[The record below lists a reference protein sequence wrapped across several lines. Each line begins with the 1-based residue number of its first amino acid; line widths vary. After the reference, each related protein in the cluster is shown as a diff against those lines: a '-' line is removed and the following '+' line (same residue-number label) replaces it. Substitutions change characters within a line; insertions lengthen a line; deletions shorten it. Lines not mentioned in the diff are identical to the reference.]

1 MRVCQF
7 RHSRTEQEVLY
18 NVRDGLSRG
27 LRLVFYFFCI
37 FLSGG
42 DAWRTIPAI
51 DKSPYIHY
59 NK

>member
-7 RHSRTEQEVLY
+7 RHSRTEQEILY
-18 NVRDGLSRG
+18 NVREGLSRG
-27 LRLVFYFFCI
+27 IRPVFLFFCI

-42 DAWRTIPAI
+42 DAWQTITAI
-51 DKSPYIHY
+51 DKSPCIHY